1 MAPSLR
7 ARTAAQL
14 SANPQVGLATKSATA
29 AGLAWLLVQPFGGVA
44 DDYPYYAPLGAVV
57 AVSTTVSGSAR
68 TTVQALVSIGLG
80 AVLGAAA
87 GVAPV
92 PTALGLVVVVAVA
105 GLVAGWHRLGLSGSW
120 VPVSALFV
128 LVLGGADPEHYLVGY
143 LGLTSLGMLIGT
155 AVNLA
160 VPQTVLAPAGEA
172 ERRLRAALADQ
183 LDDLADGLLA
193 DETPDAAAWRRRRRE
208 LGPLAQE
215 ARVLVDRA
223 MESRRGNWRARAKQA
238 EAEQAYD
245 AARALERLA
254 TLVGELF
261 ELVSDRESREREAVA
276 LGPALRPATAHALQ
290 ATAAVVRDPVD
301 AGTPGEALHPRLEE
315 AAGAVAE
322 LARAVRR
329 TRSDSGTGMWT
340 AATVVTTLERAL
352 AALTPGD
359 PERGGPLT
367 RLPGTDEQPP
377 PTWV

>member
-1 MAPSLR
+1 MAPS
-7 ARTAAQL
+7 AAATTALVFSSHPQL
-14 SANPQVGLATKSATA
+14 GLAAKSSLA

-68 TTVQALVSIGLG
+68 TTLQALVSIGLG
-80 AVLGAAA
+80 AALGALA

-92 PTALGLVVVVAVA
+92 PTVVGLVVVVAVA
-105 GLVAGWHRLGLSGSW
+105 GLVAGWRRLGLSGSW

-128 LVLGGADPEHYLVGY
+128 LVLGGGDPTHYLGGY
-143 LGLTSLGMLIGT
+143 LGLMSLGMLVGT

-160 VPQTVLAPAGEA
+160 LPQTVLAPAGEA
-172 ERRLRAALADQ
+172 EHRLRGALADQ

-193 DETPDAAAWRRRRRE
+193 DEAPEASDWRRRRRE

-215 ARVLVDRA
+215 ARILVDRA
-223 MESRRGNWRARAKQA
+223 MESRRGNWRARGRQQ

-254 TLVGELF
+254 SLVGELF

-276 LGPALRPATAHALQ
+276 LGPELRPATARALR
-290 ATAAVVRDPVD
+290 ATADVVRDPVD
-301 AGTPGEALHPRLEE
+301 ADRSEETLHPRLQE
-315 AAGAVAE
+315 AAASVAE

-329 TRSDSGTGMWT
+329 TRPESGTGMWT

-359 PERGGPLT
+359 PQRGGPLT

-377 PTWV
+377 PSWV